1 MEYSN
6 PKIPEGINTST
17 ENPLKEFFI
26 LSIGVLG
33 LIFIAVII
41 LSFAAEKLAVYV
53 PFETEQSLIPEM
65 WAKIDAE
72 AESETSKQ
80 SREYLQSLSDRLA
93 KRMQLPDEMEITV
106 HYMEEDTVNAFATIG
121 GHIFMFKGLMDKL
134 ESENAL
140 AMVLAH
146 EMAHVYH
153 RHPIIAMGRGVVI
166 GLLLSAI
173 SGASS
178 DVFVGQVVG
187 ETGMIAILN
196 FNRDQERE
204 ADITALHAVN
214 GLYKHVAGS
223 NDLFTVLMQAHGADS
238 SEPPAFL
245 STHPLTQD
253 RIDDL
258 TTYAQER
265 GWNTD
270 AELTKIPQNLRLGQ
284 PL

>member
-6 PKIPEGINTST
+6 PKIPEGIST
-17 ENPLKEFFI
+17 TEENPLKEFFI

-33 LIFIAVII
+33 LIFIAVIM
-41 LSFAAEKLAVYV
+41 LSLAAEKLAVYV

-65 WAKIDAE
+65 WTQTD
-72 AESETSKQ
+72 SETETETNKQ

-93 KRMQLPDEMEITV
+93 NYMQLPDEMEITV
-106 HYMEEDTVNAFATIG
+106 HYVEEDTVNAFATIG

-134 ESENAL
+134 DNENAL

-146 EMAHVYH
+146 EMAHIYH
-153 RHPIIAMGRGVVI
+153 RHPIIAMGRSVVT

-173 SGASS
+173 SGVSS

-204 ADITALHAVN
+204 ADITALHTVN

-223 NDLFTVLMQAHGADS
+223 NDLFTLLMQAHGADS

-245 STHPLTQD
+245 STHPLTHN
-253 RIDDL
+253 RIDGL
-258 TTYAQER
+258 LKYAQEK
-265 GWNTD
+265 GWDTES
-270 AELTKIPQNLRLGQ
+270 ELTQIPQNLR
-284 PL
+284 

>member
-6 PKIPEGINTST
+6 PKIPEGINTT
-17 ENPLKEFFI
+17 KENPLKEFFI

-41 LSFAAEKLAVYV
+41 ISLAAEKLAVYI
-53 PFETEQSLIPEM
+53 PFETEQSLVPEM
-65 WAKIDAE
+65 WVQISPE
-72 AESETSKQ
+72 TESETSKQ
-80 SREYLQSLSDRLA
+80 TREYLQSLSDRLA
-93 KRMQLPDEMEITV
+93 VHMQLPDEMEITV
-106 HYMEEDTVNAFATIG
+106 HYIEDDIINAFATIG
-121 GHIFMFKGLMDKL
+121 GHIFIHQGLINELK
-134 ESENAL
+134 SENAL
-140 AMVLAH
+140 AMVIAH

-178 DVFVGQVVG
+178 DLFVGQVVG
-187 ETGMIAILN
+187 ETGMIALLN

-204 ADITALHAVN
+204 ADITALNAVH
-214 GLYKHVAGS
+214 GLYRHVAGT
-223 NDLFTVLMQAHGADS
+223 NGLFMALMQAHRPD
-238 SEPPAFL
+238 EVDPPVFL

-258 TTYAQER
+258 IEYAEER
-265 GWNTD
+265 GWDTD
-270 AELTKIPQNLRLGQ
+270 TELTPIPENLR
-284 PL
+284 

>member
-1 MEYSN
+1 MKYSN

-33 LIFIAVII
+33 LIFIAVTI
-41 LSFAAEKLAVYV
+41 LSLAAEKLAVYV
-53 PFETEQSLIPEM
+53 PFKAEQSLIPEM
-65 WAKIDAE
+65 WTQIDS
-72 AESETSKQ
+72 ESETETSKQ

-93 KRMQLPDEMEITV
+93 NYMHLPDAMEITV
-106 HYMEEDTVNAFATIG
+106 HYMEDDTVNAFATIG

-140 AMVLAH
+140 AMILAH

-153 RHPIIAMGRGVVI
+153 RHPIVAMGRGVVI

-173 SGASS
+173 SGVSS
-178 DVFVGQVVG
+178 DVLVGQVVG
-187 ETGMIAILN
+187 ETGMVAILN

-223 NDLFTVLMQAHGADS
+223 NDLFTILMQAHNADS
-238 SEPPAFL
+238 SEPPTFL

-253 RIDDL
+253 RIEKL
-258 TTYAQER
+258 TSYAEER
-265 GWNTD
+265 GWNIN
-270 AELTKIPQNLRLGQ
+270 AELTPIPQNLR
-284 PL
+284 